1 MANVKLIDGGFSS
14 QLSTYVGDI
23 IDGHP
28 LWSSYFLA
36 TAKDAVVQTHRD
48 FIKAGADIVMTNS
61 YQASIGGFMEF
72 LDLDYDSSYQL
83 IKSSVDYVKEAIALE
98 ATHARIRSDDPAR
111 DILIAGS
118 VGPYGASLRD
128 GSEYRGDYV
137 EHVSEATM
145 AEWHRPRIQ
154 ALVEAGADILAIET
168 IPASKEAHMLC
179 RLLREWPNQKAWLSF
194 SCKDDKHISNGE
206 SFTQV
211 ARTCYN
217 MNPDQL
223 IAVGVNCVR
232 PLMVSPLIEQLKT
245 ENIPL
250 VVYPNSGERYD
261 AVNARWI
268 DRDLCEPVDKYVTD
282 WLDEGV
288 ALVGGCCRTY
298 AEDTLHMKHR
308 LDDWVKQNT
317 ARQ

>member
-168 IPASKEAHMLC
+168 IPASKEAQMLC
-179 RLLREWPNQKAWLSF
+179 RLLREWPHQKAWLSF

>member
-168 IPASKEAHMLC
+168 IPASKEAQMLC
-179 RLLREWPNQKAWLSF
+179 RLLREWPHQKAWLSF

-232 PLMVSPLIEQLKT
+232 PLMVSSLIEQLKT

>member
-168 IPASKEAHMLC
+168 IPASKEAQMLC